1 MDLNVAANIRI
12 MPEGVEIDL
21 EKILKSV
28 EKIVSKHGKLN
39 SSEIKPI
46 AFGLK
51 ALEIMVL
58 LSDKEG
64 GMEEMEASMAEVP
77 GVNSVEILEVTRL

>member
-64 GMEEMEASMAEVP
+64 GMEEMEAAMAEVP
-77 GVNSVEILEVTRL
+77 GVNSVEILEVPRL